1 MPCLAKTPPLPLP
14 DMPAGSARQTA
25 VKVTAKPKVRPL
37 GAHLRRLDADSAR
50 ATRVVHPPRL
60 AAVLLSTEPSWRI
73 EPVDE
78 LPAGAL
84 MRLRLSAAAV
94 LHFAQSA
101 FHLATGGGR

>member
-1 MPCLAKTPPLPLP
+1 
-14 DMPAGSARQTA
+14 MPAGSARQTA

-50 ATRVVHPPRL
+50 ATRVV
-60 AAVLLSTEPSWRI
+60 WRI